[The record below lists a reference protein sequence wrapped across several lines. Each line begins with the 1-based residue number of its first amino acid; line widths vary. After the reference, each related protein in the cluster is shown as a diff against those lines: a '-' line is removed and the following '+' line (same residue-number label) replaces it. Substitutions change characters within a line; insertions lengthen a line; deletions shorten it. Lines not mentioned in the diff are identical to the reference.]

1 MRVNIKQWVRPDHL
15 ADRLHQLLAAA
26 AAAATAGA
34 GSMEEQ
40 MPAQS
45 SSVGCVG
52 EGRVAAAAAAA
63 TEGALPQQHEV
74 HRSS

>member
-1 MRVNIKQWVRPDHL
+1 
-15 ADRLHQLLAAA
+15 
-26 AAAATAGA
+26 
-34 GSMEEQ
+34 MEEQ